1 MGKTIAEKILSNKTG
16 VDAKAGDI
24 VIAPADLVF
33 THDVSGPLTIRQI
46 KESGHTKL
54 ANPKATLFFIDHC
67 TPSPRQELSN
77 DQMFVRDFA
86 MEQGSPLYDV
96 GDGICHQ
103 LTAEDWANPGDVICG
118 GDSHST
124 TTGALCAFATGF
136 GSTDIAMAMVLGKT
150 WLRVPETFL
159 VKVSGQFPKGVYS
172 KDLII
177 HLIGMLGAD
186 GATYKSL
193 EFVGDAIKTMSMSQR
208 LTVANMSVEAGAKVG
223 LFPSDDITREFMKA
237 QGRGERFQSISSD
250 PDAVFERVIE
260 IDAGKMVPMV
270 SKPHTV
276 DNAAPVS
283 EVEGTEINQVFI
295 GSCTNARLEDLA
307 IAAGILDGKKTHR
320 RTRLIVVPASRSVYL
335 EAINKGYISA
345 LVKAGASV
353 VNPNCA
359 ACGGTHMGILAD
371 GEVCL
376 ATTNRNFKGRMGN
389 PKSFVYLASP
399 ATAAASAITGE
410 ITSPQKYLP

>member
-1 MGKTIAEKILSNKTG
+1 MGKTISEKILSNKTG

-24 VIAPADLVF
+24 VIAPVDLAF

-46 KESGHTKL
+46 KESGRTKL
-54 ANPKATLFFIDHC
+54 ANPKATLFFLDHC
-67 TPSPRQELSN
+67 TPSPCQELSN

-103 LTAEDWANPGDVICG
+103 LTAEDWSNPGDVICG

-136 GSTDIAMAMVLGKT
+136 GSTDIALAMVLGKT

-159 VKVSGQFPKGVYS
+159 VKVDGQFPKGVYG

-193 EFVGDAIKTMSMSQR
+193 EFVGDAIKNMSMSQR

-223 LFPSDDITREFMKA
+223 LFPSDDITREYLKA
-237 QGRGERFQSISSD
+237 QGRGDRFQSISSD
-250 PDAVFERVIE
+250 PDAVFERG
-260 IDAGKMVPMV
+260 DR
-270 SKPHTV
+270 
-276 DNAAPVS
+276 D
-283 EVEGTEINQVFI
+283 
-295 GSCTNARLEDLA
+295 
-307 IAAGILDGKKTHR
+307 
-320 RTRLIVVPASRSVYL
+320 
-335 EAINKGYISA
+335 
-345 LVKAGASV
+345 
-353 VNPNCA
+353 
-359 ACGGTHMGILAD
+359 
-371 GEVCL
+371 
-376 ATTNRNFKGRMGN
+376 
-389 PKSFVYLASP
+389 
-399 ATAAASAITGE
+399 
-410 ITSPQKYLP
+410 